1 MKSAVS
7 EVDLVF
13 LAERL
18 GFTPQKIG
26 TGKYNLKEM
35 DSLVIF
41 NRKTWHR
48 FSRKGNKTGSD
59 QVDFLE
65 EFGNMTYPEAM
76 LYLLES
82 IGYPLPERADQREKT
97 VLKQPLQRIEEKEV
111 EKVPF
116 VLPKRSWNYERL
128 YQYLMNE
135 RKLSKE
141 VIAFFIQKG
150 LLYESL
156 PYHNLVFVGYDP
168 KGEAKFANMR
178 GTFEPSKPGKKPF
191 RMDVAGNDKKY
202 GINLCNPDSKEL
214 YVFEAAIDA
223 MSFFEL
229 YHVQKDNLLV
239 LGGTWDGALE
249 QFLKDYT
256 HIKSITFCLDNDE
269 AGRKATKE
277 YMEKYETRGY
287 DTSYEIPEEGKDFN
301 EYLKLLRTKDVSMHY
316 PLRQAA
322 R

>member
-48 FSRKGNKTGSD
+48 FSGKGNKTGSD

-65 EFGNMTYPEAM
+65 EFGNMTYPEAV

-82 IGYPLPERADQREKT
+82 IGYPLPEKT
-97 VLKQPLQRIEEKEV
+97 VKNPSRQFIPTVKEKKE

-116 VLPKRSWNYERL
+116 ALPKRSWNYEKL
-128 YQYLMNE
+128 YRYLVNE

-141 VIAFFIQKG
+141 VIAFFIKKG

-178 GTFEPSKPGKKPF
+178 GTFEPSEAGKKPF
-191 RMDVAGNDKKY
+191 RMDVAGNDKNY

-214 YVFEAAIDA
+214 YVFEASIDA
-223 MSFFEL
+223 MSFLDL

-239 LGGTWDGALE
+239 LGGTWDGPLE

-269 AGRKATKE
+269 AGTKATKE
-277 YMEKYETRGY
+277 YLKKYGARGY
-287 DTSYEIPEEGKDFN
+287 DTSFEIPEKGKDFN
-301 EYLKLLRTKDVSMHY
+301 EYLKLLRTKEISVQY
-316 PLRQAA
+316 PFRQAA

>member
-7 EVDLVF
+7 EIDLVS
-13 LAERL
+13 LAESF
-18 GFTPQKIG
+18 GYTPQRIG
-26 TGKYNLKEM
+26 AGKYNLKEM

-48 FSRKGNKTGSD
+48 FSGKGNRTGSD
-59 QVDFLE
+59 QVDFAE
-65 EFGNMTYPEAM
+65 EFGNMTYSEAM
-76 LYLLES
+76 LYLLEN
-82 IGYPLPERADQREKT
+82 IGYPLPEKSTKNPSRKFFPRVKEK
-97 VLKQPLQRIEEKEV
+97 KE

-116 VLPKRSWNYERL
+116 ALPKRSWDYEKL
-128 YQYLMNE
+128 YRYLVNE

-141 VIAFFIQKG
+141 VVAFFIQKG

-168 KGEAKFANMR
+168 KGVAKFANMR
-178 GTFEPSKPGKKPF
+178 GTFEPSEPGKKPF
-191 RMDVAGNDKKY
+191 RMDVAGNDKNY

-223 MSFFEL
+223 MSFLDL

-239 LGGTWDGALE
+239 LGGTWDGPLE

-256 HIKSITFCLDNDE
+256 HIKTLIFCLDNDE

-277 YMEKYETRGY
+277 YLQKYGERGY
-287 DTSYEIPEEGKDFN
+287 DTSSEIPEKGKDFN
-301 EYLKLLRTKDVSMHY
+301 EYLKLLRGKEISIQY
-316 PLRQAA
+316 PVRQAA

>member
-7 EVDLVF
+7 EIDLVS
-13 LAERL
+13 LAESF
-18 GFTPQKIG
+18 GYTPQRIG
-26 TGKYNLKEM
+26 AGKYNLKEM

-48 FSRKGNKTGSD
+48 FSGKGNRTGSD
-59 QVDFLE
+59 QVDFAE

-76 LYLLES
+76 LYLLEN
-82 IGYPLPERADQREKT
+82 IGYPLPEKSTKNPSRKFFPRVKEK
-97 VLKQPLQRIEEKEV
+97 KE

-116 VLPKRSWNYERL
+116 VLPKRSWDYEKL
-128 YQYLMNE
+128 YRYLVNE

-141 VIAFFIQKG
+141 VVAFFIQKG

-168 KGEAKFANMR
+168 KGVAKFANMR
-178 GTFEPSKPGKKPF
+178 GAFEPSESGKKPF
-191 RMDVAGNDKKY
+191 RMDVAGNDKNY

-223 MSFFEL
+223 MSFLDL

-239 LGGTWDGALE
+239 LGGTWDGPLE

-256 HIKSITFCLDNDE
+256 HIKTLIFCLDNDE

-277 YMEKYETRGY
+277 YLQKYGERGY
-287 DTSYEIPEEGKDFN
+287 DTSSEIPEKGKDFN
-301 EYLKLLRTKDVSMHY
+301 EYLKLLRGKEISIPY
-316 PLRQAA
+316 PVRRAA